1 MSMKILLPVDGSL
14 HALQAVKHALALVR
28 AGLKA
33 EFVLANVQPHANL
46 YEVVTAHDAEL
57 IDQVRSAAG
66 ADELQGAE
74 ALLSGAGVEWESE
87 VVGGEP
93 SRMLL
98 EMIERYG
105 CSAVIMGAH
114 GTGALRELLTGS
126 VSGELVRHSA
136 VPVTLVRAA
145 VLEEAG

>member
-1 MSMKILLPVDGSL
+1 MKILLPVDGSA

-33 EFVLANVQPHANL
+33 EFVLANVQPPPNL
-46 YEVVTAHDAEL
+46 YEVVTAHDTEL
-57 IDQVRSAAG
+57 ITQVRSAAG
-66 ADELQGAE
+66 ADLLQGAE

-105 CSAVIMGAH
+105 CDAVIMGAH
-114 GTGALRELLTGS
+114 GQAGLREALFGTVTGALLQ
-126 VSGELVRHSA
+126 HSA
-136 VPVTLVRAA
+136 VPVTVVRWQPPESDA
-145 VLEEAG
+145 

>member
-1 MSMKILLPVDGSL
+1 MKILLPVDGSV
-14 HALQAVKHALALVR
+14 HALQAVKHALSLVR

-57 IDQVRSAAG
+57 IDKVRGAAG
-66 ADELQGAE
+66 ADLLQGAE

-98 EMIERYG
+98 EMVERYG
-105 CSAVIMGAH
+105 CDAVIMGTH
-114 GTGALRELLTGS
+114 GVGGLRELLTGS
-126 VSGELVRHSA
+126 VTGAMLQHCA
-136 VPVTLVRAA
+136 VPVTLVRPAD
-145 VLEEAG
+145 EGS